1 MTVDAQALAQ
11 HGLAPQPP
19 FAQRAW
25 KEIRNFVRDYPL
37 GSVGAVIT
45 IVLLAM
51 AIAPQLFTTHDPDIQ
66 VLRDRYAGI
75 SWSHWFGQDQLGRD
89 QYSRIIYGART
100 SIIIGFGVITVTSS
114 MGLTMGIVSGYFG
127 GWFDTVWQRIVDVA
141 IALPGLPFTILLV
154 TALTQIRMELRLVL
168 GVSVLISFSTS
179 RIIRSQV
186 LSLKEQPYVEAAQA
200 VGASNVRV
208 MFRHI
213 LPNVIPLILISASTL
228 VGIAIL
234 LEAGLSF
241 LGYGVQPPTAS
252 WGRALSDAREFMTRA
267 PHLAVFPGLAIFVA
281 VYGFN
286 MVGDAIRDK
295 VDPRLRG
302 TT

>member
-1 MTVDAQALAQ
+1 
-11 HGLAPQPP
+11 
-19 FAQRAW
+19 
-25 KEIRNFVRDYPL
+25 
-37 GSVGAVIT
+37 
-45 IVLLAM
+45 
-51 AIAPQLFTTHDPDIQ
+51 
-66 VLRDRYAGI
+66 
-75 SWSHWFGQDQLGRD
+75 
-89 QYSRIIYGART
+89 
-100 SIIIGFGVITVTSS
+100 

-127 GWFDTVWQRIVDVA
+127 GWIDTIWQRVVDIA

-154 TALTQIRMELRLVL
+154 TALTQVRMELRLVL
-168 GVSVLISFSTS
+168 GVSILISFSTS

-186 LSLKEQPYVEAAQA
+186 LSLKEQPYIEAAQA
-200 VGASNVRV
+200 IGASNIRIMVRH
-208 MFRHI
+208 M
-213 LPNVIPLILISASTL
+213 LPNVVPLILISASTL

-302 TT
+302 TK

>member
-1 MTVDAQALAQ
+1 MTVDARTLAQ
-11 HGLAPQPP
+11 EGLAPERP
-19 FAQRAW
+19 FVERTW
-25 KEIRNFVRDYPL
+25 RSIRRFVRDYPL
-37 GSVGAVIT
+37 GTIGAVIT
-45 IVLLAM
+45 LVLVAM
-51 AIAPQLFTTHDPDIQ
+51 AIAPQLFTNQDPNFQ
-66 VLRDRYAGI
+66 VLRDRYGGI
-75 SWSHWFGQDQLGRD
+75 SWAHWFGQDQLGRD
-89 QYSRIIYGART
+89 QYTRIVYGART
-100 SIIIGFGVITVTSS
+100 SIIIGFGVISVTSS
-114 MGLTMGIVSGYFG
+114 LGLSMGIISGYFG
-127 GWFDTVWQRIVDVA
+127 GWFDTVWQRVVDVA

-154 TALTQIRMELRLVL
+154 TALTQLPMVLRLVF
-168 GVSVLISFSTS
+168 GVSILISFSTS

-186 LSLKEQPYVEAAQA
+186 LSLKQQPYIEAAQA
-200 VGASNVRV
+200 VGASNIRV

-213 LPNVIPLILISASTL
+213 LPNVIPLILVSASTL

-286 MVGDAIRDK
+286 TVGDAIRDK

-302 TT
+302 TR

>member
-1 MTVDAQALAQ
+1 MTVDAQTLAQ
-11 HGLAPQPP
+11 QGLAERPP
-19 FAQRAW
+19 FAQRIWHETW
-25 KEIRNFVRDYPL
+25 KFVREYPL
-37 GSVGAVIT
+37 GAVGAAIT
-45 IVLLAM
+45 LVLVAM
-51 AIAPQLFTTHDPDIQ
+51 AIAPELFTNQDPNFQ
-66 VLRDRYAGI
+66 VLRDRYGGI
-75 SWSHWFGQDQLGRD
+75 SWTHWFGQDQLGRD
-89 QYSRIIYGART
+89 QYTRIIYGART

-114 MGLTMGIVSGYFG
+114 LGLSMGIVSGYFG
-127 GWFDTVWQRIVDVA
+127 GLFDTVWQRLVDVA

-154 TALTQIRMELRLVL
+154 TALTQVRMELRLVL
-168 GVSVLISFSTS
+168 GVSILISFSTS

-186 LSLKEQPYVEAAQA
+186 LSLKEQPYIEAAQA
-200 VGASNVRV
+200 VGASNIRV

-213 LPNVIPLILISASTL
+213 LPNVIPLILVSASTL

-234 LEAGLSF
+234 IEAGLSF

-286 MVGDAIRDK
+286 MLGDAIRDK

-302 TT
+302 TK

>member
-1 MTVDAQALAQ
+1 MAVDAQTLTRE
-11 HGLAPQPP
+11 GLRPERTG
-19 FAQRAW
+19 AQRLW
-25 KEIRNFVRDYPL
+25 YPIRNFARDYPL
-37 GSVGAVIT
+37 GTVGAVIT
-45 IVLLAM
+45 LTLIVM
-51 AIAPQLFTTHDPDIQ
+51 AIAPQLFTNQDPNFQ
-66 VLRDRYAGI
+66 VLRDRYGGI

-89 QYSRIIYGART
+89 QYTRLIYGART
-100 SIIIGFGVITVTSS
+100 SMVIGFGVIAVTSS

-127 GWFDTVWQRIVDVA
+127 GWIDTVWQRIVDVA

-154 TALTQIRMELRLVL
+154 TALTQLPMELRLVL
-168 GVSVLISFSTS
+168 GVSILISFSTS

-200 VGASNVRV
+200 IGASNVRV
-208 MFRHI
+208 MFRHM
-213 LPNVIPLILISASTL
+213 LPNVIPLILVSASTL

-252 WGRALSDAREFMTRA
+252 WGRALSDAREFMARA

-302 TT
+302 SK